1 MNVDSS
7 PFSFGGPW
15 IHIMNG
21 DSVCVISCVFWWGG
35 GEQGQ
40 GFYTPCT
47 LVNHFIC
54 GFTDSVVPLVF
65 WTNFKEKTHLKKT
78 SLKL

>member
-1 MNVDSS
+1 MMMNVDSS

-35 GEQGQ
+35 WGARTGVLHSLYPCQS
-40 GFYTPCT
+40 FYLWIHRFRCAIGI
-47 LVNHFIC
+47 LDKF
-54 GFTDSVVPLVF
+54 
-65 WTNFKEKTHLKKT
+65 
-78 SLKL
+78 

>member
-1 MNVDSS
+1 MMMNVDSS
-7 PFSFGGPW
+7 PFSFSGPW

-21 DSVCVISCVFWWGG
+21 DCVCDKFFW
-35 GEQGQ
+35 EQGQ

-54 GFTDSVVPLVF
+54 GFTDSVVPLV
-65 WTNFKEKTHLKKT
+65 WTYFKQTTH
-78 SLKL
+78 